1 MMQRHNEREL
11 DQLFAAYRDAI
22 PDLEPSP
29 EFGAN
34 VWRKIEESRPSIWTA
49 VLGLWAP
56 RVAAAGALAA
66 ALLTASVWIPQQ
78 RERHEAVLNQSYIE
92 ALTVDSLDEHDGALW
107 IMAGDRLAA
116 KR

>member
-1 MMQRHNEREL
+1 MQEHNEQEL
-11 DQLFAAYRDAI
+11 DRLFVAYRDAI

-29 EFGAN
+29 EFLAN
-34 VWRKIEESRPSIWTA
+34 VWRKIEDSRPSLWTSA
-49 VLGLWAP
+49 LQHWAP
-56 RVAAAGALAA
+56 RIAGVGVLAA

-78 RERHEAVLNQSYIE
+78 RERQDALLDGSYLE

-116 KR
+116 ER